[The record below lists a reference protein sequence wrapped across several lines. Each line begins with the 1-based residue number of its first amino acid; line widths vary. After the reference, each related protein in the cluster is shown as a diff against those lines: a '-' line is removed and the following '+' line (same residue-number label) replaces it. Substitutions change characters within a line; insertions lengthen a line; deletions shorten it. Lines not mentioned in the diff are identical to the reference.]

1 MVEIKQKT
9 RPNLTVQFHY
19 TIESVKK
26 PSSIV
31 AIFSEFLTRYPRHF
45 VLLFLLL
52 VIEGAAAAMSVL
64 AIVPMADFLLDPS
77 LKAPSRIT
85 KFVIGVFY
93 EVRISPS
100 FWLFGVFFVG
110 LNFIKGSLEVVIRYA
125 ILRIKYAV
133 TRGLFGDA
141 LHTFFKARWEFFSG
155 SDQGRLLNTLNT
167 ELNNIG
173 DTLGHLATL
182 LAQIV
187 QVFIYLI
194 VPVWLN
200 ARLTLTTLGLA
211 VLFGVPFI
219 LLNRISYRLGKR
231 NTETAN
237 VAMGVLNEILG
248 AARLILGFGRQSQAK
263 ERYLNAFDQHVHVTL
278 RSQTLSTAVPKFF
291 QPLGML
297 AAVVAMGFAIQ
308 QEMRI
313 SEMAAVMWS
322 LLAMLPI
329 LATLLQSNITIS
341 NFLPSYEQLASL
353 REKAAEVE
361 EVEGERIFT
370 QLEHG
375 IEFKD
380 LNFTYPGRLRTLTN
394 VNLQIRKG
402 QMTALVGES
411 GSGKSTMT
419 DLVLGLQLP
428 EKGQVLIDG
437 IPLNDWK
444 QNSFRE
450 RIGYVPQDP
459 LLFHASIRDNLLWSF
474 EQATERDLWE
484 ALRLAN
490 AESFVKELP
499 QGIDTEVGDRG
510 IRLSGGQRQRIA
522 LARALLRKPELLI
535 LDEATSAL
543 DSESEKLIQQSI
555 EQVARD
561 TTILI
566 IAHRLSTIA
575 KADQVYVIRQG
586 VVVEEGPFMAL
597 CTIPGSILNTMI
609 AAQQPLEQEMVSREL
624 ET

>member
-1 MVEIKQKT
+1 
-9 RPNLTVQFHY
+9 
-19 TIESVKK
+19 
-26 PSSIV
+26 
-31 AIFSEFLTRYPRHF
+31 
-45 VLLFLLL
+45 
-52 VIEGAAAAMSVL
+52 MSVL
-64 AIVPMADFLLDPS
+64 AIVPMADFLVDPS
-77 LKAPSRIT
+77 LKSASLIT
-85 KFVIGVFY
+85 NFVIRIFS
-93 EVRISPS
+93 EVGMSPG
-100 FWLFGVFFVG
+100 FWLFGIFFVG
-110 LNFIKGSLEVVIRYA
+110 LNFIKGTMGVVIRYT

-133 TRGLFGDA
+133 VRGLFGDA
-141 LHTFFKARWEFFSG
+141 LHSFFKARWEFFSG
-155 SDQGRLLNTLNT
+155 SDQGRLLNTLNK

-187 QVFIYLI
+187 QVVIYLI
-194 VPVWLN
+194 VPVSLN
-200 ARLTLTTLGLA
+200 ARLTFTTLGLA
-211 VLFGVPFI
+211 VLFGVPFMF
-219 LLNRISYRLGKR
+219 LNSIGYRLGKR

-237 VAMGVLNEILG
+237 VLMGVLSEVMS
-248 AARLILGFGRQSQAK
+248 AAHLILGFGRQSLAK

-278 RSQTLSTAVPKFF
+278 RSQTLSTAVPNFF

-297 AAVVAMGFAIQ
+297 AVVVAIGFGIQ
-308 QEMRI
+308 QEMHF

-322 LLAMLPI
+322 LLAVLPI
-329 LATLLQSNITIS
+329 LATLLQSNITVS

-353 REKAAEVE
+353 REKAAEFE
-361 EVEGERIFT
+361 EVEGKRIFA
-370 QLEHG
+370 QLERD
-375 IEFKD
+375 IQLKD
-380 LNFTYPGRLRTLTN
+380 LDFTFPGRLQTLTN
-394 VNLQIRKG
+394 VNIQIRKG

-411 GSGKSTMT
+411 GSGKSTVT
-419 DLVLGLQLP
+419 DLVLGLQIP

-437 IPLNDWK
+437 VPLGEWK

-450 RIGYVPQDP
+450 RVGYVPQDP

-474 EQATERDLWE
+474 EQATENDLWE

-543 DSESEKLIQQSI
+543 DSESEKLIQKSI
-555 EQVARD
+555 ERVARD

-586 VVVEEGPFMAL
+586 MVVEEGPFSVLSA
-597 CTIPGSILNTMI
+597 IPGSILNTMI
-609 AAQQPLEQEMVSREL
+609 AAQQPLEQERQTEAAG
-624 ET
+624 